1 MFRELSLNY
10 CVSTI
15 AGKLPVWPTWVS
27 TSNSIS
33 RLSFWKCWI
42 AGLYNFLL
50 HFVVGFSG
58 HLRNMTIWWLYY
70 RFLIG
75 TGVLAGT
82 FYHCSLPQSH
92 LRGLGN
98 LGTNN
103 VGYIIVW
110 FMGTFVDL
118 KSTNVPGINLN
129 PTHPLSLSLLLFRL
143 CRWRILLEYYVSCRN
158 AGLLKYN
165 QEGYLTVIWV
175 ITV

>member
-103 VGYIIVW
+103 VGYITVW
-110 FMGTFVDL
+110 PYGDICWFIIYKRPWD
-118 KSTNVPGINLN
+118 KPQ
-129 PTHPLSLSLLLFRL
+129 PHPSVLPLLLFHL